1 MSRYITTEYNY
12 GSMIPSAAQIAA
24 RVSTLHNGL
33 RPVTAAIIAESYG
46 LQPSEIQAVLN
57 QAKCSGLL
65 RHHHMYGWIQ
75 SRRWPRC

>member
-46 LQPSEIQAVLN
+46 LQPSEMGGPWMWGPSLPVR
-57 QAKCSGLL
+57 S
-65 RHHHMYGWIQ
+65 M
-75 SRRWPRC
+75 SPSV